1 MKAGK
6 SIVEGCEVIKK
17 AMNNEEYEIS
27 IRIMDEIGLTVIIIL
42 TRFDGGLR

>member
-17 AMNNEEYEIS
+17 AMNNEEYEFPFRLWIKS
-27 IRIMDEIGLTVIIIL
+27 V
-42 TRFDGGLR
+42 